1 MENDERG
8 KKRYFF
14 ERFRK
19 TVSLK
24 VVIAVLLVAF
34 GMIPMVL
41 GTQTMLNSMR
51 QSQIDSRMTEVQN
64 HCRILASKMARM
76 GYLTGEMRGGMDSE
90 IETLADVY
98 HGRIVVVNQDFRIVT
113 DTFHIAEK
121 RLNVAEEVLRCFQGE
136 SSSIYNKDKHYFVQT
151 IPIYAASSDKNVN
164 GVLVI
169 SASTG

>member
-1 MENDERG
+1 MLRQSEAIMENEERG

-76 GYLTGEMRGGMDSE
+76 GYL
-90 IETLADVY
+90 DVY
-98 HGRIVVVNQDFRIVT
+98 
-113 DTFHIAEK
+113 K
-121 RLNVAEEVLRCFQGE
+121 RQPVSMRQ
-136 SSSIYNKDKHYFVQT
+136 SIPCT
-151 IPIYAASSDKNVN
+151 W
-164 GVLVI
+164 G
-169 SASTG
+169 

>member
-1 MENDERG
+1 MENEERG

-64 HCRILASKMARM
+64 HCRILASKN
-76 GYLTGEMRGGMDSE
+76 G
-90 IETLADVY
+90 ADGV
-98 HGRIVVVNQDFRIVT
+98 
-113 DTFHIAEK
+113 
-121 RLNVAEEVLRCFQGE
+121 
-136 SSSIYNKDKHYFVQT
+136 
-151 IPIYAASSDKNVN
+151 SDRRNAWRY
-164 GVLVI
+164 GQ
-169 SASTG
+169 